1 MGWRPTVG
9 VLLPYVGGC
18 YFTPLLAGAQRGA
31 RRRGARVVAFQT
43 SGLEFSWPA
52 EVDTTPLG
60 WDRIDG
66 WIGISDA
73 ETTDHYQ
80 RISAADK
87 PLVTVSTRLAGHRSS
102 AVLPDNHQGVADA
115 IGHLLEHGHRRI
127 AFAGALTHVDIR
139 ERYEAYLGALR
150 DAGITPDSS
159 LFFSSAGLLE
169 LDGRAIGTQLAA
181 ARLPCSAVVAG
192 TDALAIGIVEAV
204 QAAGY
209 RVPHDLAI
217 AGFDDIEPAQ
227 YTNPPLT
234 TVHLPFDVLAER
246 AADVLMAK
254 LLDGVALPE
263 LMRVKGTL
271 IRRHSCGCPIQRKQS
286 FSPAQPAPYEAER
299 ERFIDALL
307 DIASAGRALDDKLS
321 SEIRRQAAAIAAH
334 LFDTISGKSGA
345 FASDIREAW
354 QQLLHVAH
362 DVETV
367 EKLLSLVED
376 AAAAWLLAMGPN
388 GPGHEGLQP
397 ALRSVRFEL
406 MRAWGV
412 VEQTRRRYAD
422 SNADAN
428 RKINLSLIGVDLANT
443 PALSWLR
450 WTRMRHAVFG
460 EWRPATT
467 TAPRRLCIRSVFH
480 SGPEPVPL
488 LGSEYLPAQFPNR
501 ELCDLIDDT
510 DDAVIIHVVPIA
522 GRGQNRGLLA
532 VVGPIEI
539 ELTENTGNL
548 ELWAALLGAAMDREE
563 LMASQRLAFER
574 EREFAETLRQSEERY
589 ALAAH
594 GANDGLWD
602 WDVAS
607 GRVYLSARWK
617 SMLGHD
623 EHEIGAHVDAWFS
636 RVHED
641 DLAGLKDALEA
652 HVGGRKTHI
661 QHEYRMIH
669 KDGHHVWVLCRGIVL
684 FDARGK
690 PVRVAGSQ
698 TDITASKEAEEQ
710 LRRSALHDAL
720 TGLPNRAL
728 LMDRLEQ
735 AIARAQRAA
744 DQRFAVLFL
753 DLDHF
758 KTLNDSLG
766 HLAGDQLLV
775 QIAARLGE
783 CLRSTDTVARLG
795 GDEFAIIVADLE
807 NDETASTIA
816 ERIQVALGEPF
827 ELEGHRVF
835 TSASV
840 GITLSSDKYQ
850 RAADFLRDADTAM
863 YRAKSQGRAR
873 HQLFDGR
880 MHEQAM
886 ERLSVEAGMRRALER
901 GELVL
906 YYQPIVSLETGD
918 VVGVEAL
925 IRWRHPERGLL
936 VPADFLAVA
945 EESGLIVPISDW
957 VVRSACEQASL
968 WQRLQPMRISVNM
981 PPQQLRHPSFV
992 KLISDNLRR
1001 SGLSPS
1007 AIGLELVES
1016 SLIENREAIVDN
1028 LRQLR
1033 AMGVYIAVDDFGTGY
1048 SSLSYLKRLPIDALK
1063 IDRSFTQGI
1072 PSDVNDTAIST
1083 TIIAMARSL
1092 NLQVVAEGVETPEQ
1106 AEFLRAHGCHT
1117 AQGYLFSRPLA
1128 ANECLPFLEQGR
1140 RVTSISSRP
1149 PVASR
1154 ESSRVRV
1161 SGTE

>member
-18 YFTPLLAGAQRGA
+18 YYTPLLAGVQRGA

-43 SGLEFSWPA
+43 TGLEFCWPA
-52 EVDTTPLG
+52 EVDTEPLG
-60 WDRIDG
+60 WDRIDA

-73 ETTDHYQ
+73 DATAYYQ

-87 PLVTVSTRLAGHRSS
+87 PLVTVSTRLAGHTSC
-102 AVLPDNHQGVADA
+102 AVLPDNYRGVNDA

-127 AFAGALTHVDIR
+127 AFAGALTHIDIR
-139 ERYEAYLGALR
+139 ERYDAYGAALR
-150 DAGITPDSS
+150 AAGISPDSS
-159 LFFSSAGLLE
+159 LFFSCTGLLE
-169 LDGRAIGTQLAA
+169 QDGRAIGAQLVA
-181 ARLPCSAVVAG
+181 ARLPCTAIVAG
-192 TDALAIGIVEAV
+192 SDSLAIGIVDV
-204 QAAGY
+204 VRAAGY
-209 RVPHDLAI
+209 RVPQDLAI
-217 AGFDDIEPAQ
+217 AGFDDIERAQ
-227 YTNPPLT
+227 YTDPPLT

-246 AADVLMAK
+246 ATEVLLAK
-254 LLDGVALPE
+254 LLDGTPLPG
-263 LMRVKGTL
+263 LIRIPGTL
-271 IRRHSCGCPIQRKQS
+271 IRRHSCGCSLRQPPSLAPAAAFHREIEYERFTGS
-286 FSPAQPAPYEAER
+286 LLDVAAGGRTLDAARTAAIRPHAANLAGHLLATIHEEVGMSPADVR
-299 ERFIDALL
+299 D
-307 DIASAGRALDDKLS
+307 
-321 SEIRRQAAAIAAH
+321 
-334 LFDTISGKSGA
+334 
-345 FASDIREAW
+345 AW
-354 QQLLHVAH
+354 QRLLTVAH

-367 EKLLSLVED
+367 EALVSLVED
-376 AAAAWLLAMGPN
+376 TASAWLRAANPD
-388 GPGHEGLQP
+388 GHTAQSFQL
-397 ALRSVRFEL
+397 ALRSIRFEL
-406 MRAWGV
+406 MRAWAV
-412 VEQTRRRYAD
+412 LEQTRRRYAD

-428 RKINLSLIGVDLANT
+428 RKINLALIGIDLSKT

-450 WTRMRHAVFG
+450 WTRVRHAVFG
-460 EWRPATT
+460 EWRAPTT
-467 TAPRRLCIRSVFH
+467 AAPRRLCIRSVFH
-480 SGPEPVPL
+480 AGPEPMPL
-488 LGSEYLPAQFPNR
+488 LGSEHVPAEFPGR
-501 ELCDLIDDT
+501 QLCDLIDET
-510 DDAVIIHVVPIA
+510 DEAVVMNVVPIV
-522 GRGQNRGLLA
+522 GRAQSRGILA
-532 VVGPIEI
+532 VIGPVEI

-617 SMLGHD
+617 SMLGH
-623 EHEIGAHVDAWFS
+623 EEAEIAPHVDAWFS

-641 DLAGLKDALEA
+641 DLPGLKEALEA
-652 HVGGRKTHI
+652 QVGGGKTHI

-669 KDGHHVWVLCRGIVL
+669 KDGRHVWVLCRGIVL
-684 FDARGK
+684 FDDGGN

-698 TDITASKEAEEQ
+698 TDITASKVAEEQ
-710 LRRSALHDAL
+710 LRRNALHDAL

-735 AIARAQRAA
+735 SIARAQRTTDA
-744 DQRFAVLFL
+744 RFAVLFL

-775 QIAARLGE
+775 QIAHRLGE

-807 NDETASTIA
+807 NDETAANIA
-816 ERIQVALGEPF
+816 ERIQEALGEPF

-840 GITLSSDKYQ
+840 GITLSSEKYK

-873 HQLFDGR
+873 HQLFDGH

-906 YYQPIVSLETGD
+906 YYQPIVSLETGAIG
-918 VVGVEAL
+918 GVEAL
-925 IRWRHPERGLL
+925 IRWNHPERGLL
-936 VPADFLAVA
+936 MPSDFLAVA
-945 EESGLIVPISDW
+945 EESGLIVPISEW
-957 VVRSACEQASL
+957 VLRSACEQASHWNKL
-968 WQRLQPMRISVNM
+968 RPIRISVNM
-981 PPQQLRHPSFV
+981 PPQQLRHPAFV

-1001 SGLSPS
+1001 SALSPS

-1016 SLIENREAIVDN
+1016 SLIENREAIVEN
-1028 LRQLR
+1028 LQQLR

-1072 PSDVNDTAIST
+1072 PDDVNDTAIST

-1092 NLQVVAEGVETPEQ
+1092 NLHVVAEGVETQEQ
-1106 AEFLRAHGCHT
+1106 ADFLRVHGCHT
-1117 AQGYLFSRPLA
+1117 AQGYLFSRPLPA
-1128 ANECLPFLEQGR
+1128 AECLPVLERGA
-1140 RVTSISSRP
+1140 RVTTVSSRP
-1149 PVASR
+1149 PPR
-1154 ESSRVRV
+1154 DSSRVRV
-1161 SGTE
+1161 SGTK